1 MDRNKIEEYGASQP
15 RSEFEQAAAANR
27 AAMEVAHEA
36 LANLIHSLEPCLR
49 QEILTG
55 AACASEHK
63 AEAPVAAQII
73 QEMNLS
79 ASSFESIA
87 ARCNMIRSRLV
98 F

>member
-49 QEILTG
+49 QEIPAE
-55 AACASEHK
+55 AACASKDK
-63 AEAPVAAQII
+63 AEAPLAQII

-87 ARCNMIRSRLV
+87 ARCNMIRGRLV

>member
-1 MDRNKIEEYGASQP
+1 MDRNKTEGYGASQP

-27 AAMEVAHEA
+27 AAMEAAHEA
-36 LANLIHSLEPCLR
+36 LANLIRSLEPCLR

-55 AACASEHK
+55 AACASEDK
-63 AEAPVAAQII
+63 AEAPVAQII

-87 ARCNMIRSRLV
+87 ARCNMIRDRLV